1 MNMFIQ
7 RQCKDIIDIS
17 KIHFPEQWEYLC
29 RARLY
34 LGQMYLISIASR
46 INAINSY
53 RIQKVKLLIFLIS
66 NFFIALGEYKYHRI
80 MHVFKRLW
88 LINMVHHCNEI
99 VDFITTLREH
109 PFEKIISN
117 SITCVG

>member
-1 MNMFIQ
+1 
-7 RQCKDIIDIS
+7 
-17 KIHFPEQWEYLC
+17 
-29 RARLY
+29 
-34 LGQMYLISIASR
+34 
-46 INAINSY
+46 
-53 RIQKVKLLIFLIS
+53 
-66 NFFIALGEYKYHRI
+66 

>member
-1 MNMFIQ
+1 MYLQIGRIFFESHNKIIIRGYGMNMFIQ

-66 NFFIALGEYKYHRI
+66 NFWRI
-80 MHVFKRLW
+80 
-88 LINMVHHCNEI
+88 
-99 VDFITTLREH
+99 
-109 PFEKIISN
+109 
-117 SITCVG
+117 